1 MTERLNNN
9 SKCSEQD
16 YLQLPKYANSL
27 RLLTNEWTKKKW
39 YIYTMEYHSVIKI
52 EVLPF
57 AITKME
63 HECIMLN
70 EMSDKEIQTLYEFTC
85 GI

>member
-9 SKCSEQD
+9 SKCSQQH

-27 RLLTNEWTKKKW
+27 CLPTNEWTKKW

-52 EVLPF
+52 EILPF

-63 HECIMLN
+63 HEGIMLN
-70 EMSDKEIQTLYEFTC
+70 EMSDKEIQTLYELTC

>member
-9 SKCSEQD
+9 SKCSQQH

-27 RLLTNEWTKKKW
+27 CLPTNEWTKKW

-52 EVLPF
+52 EILPF

-63 HECIMLN
+63 HEGIMLN
-70 EMSDKEIQTLYEFTC
+70 EMSDKDRYHMISLTYA
-85 GI
+85 I